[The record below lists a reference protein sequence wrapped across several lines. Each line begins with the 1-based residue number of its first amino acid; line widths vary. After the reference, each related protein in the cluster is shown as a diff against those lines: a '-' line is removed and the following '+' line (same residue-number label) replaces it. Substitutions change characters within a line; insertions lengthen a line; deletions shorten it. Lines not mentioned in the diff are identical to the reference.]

1 VPRSILRTQGAERP
15 GEWILTP
22 AGIEDLQT
30 LESRTFR
37 QELPRNDAMRQ
48 SRVPTLEKADH
59 RVDRC
64 KVSRQMAQEMRR
76 LWRTPFPSATPPP
89 SRLDRLSEFAQS
101 PTREQLEYEAEGQI
115 HLGGREP
122 A

>member
-1 VPRSILRTQGAERP
+1 
-15 GEWILTP
+15 
-22 AGIEDLQT
+22 
-30 LESRTFR
+30 
-37 QELPRNDAMRQ
+37 
-48 SRVPTLEKADH
+48 
-59 RVDRC
+59 
-64 KVSRQMAQEMRR
+64 MAQEMRR